1 MWNFITQSGMAT
13 TVVDFTNEFSPLLV
27 GLVSLVWLSVGVI
40 VVIAIRHYLTE
51 KTRLGRRTEVSTVD
65 RRKAA

>member
-1 MWNFITQSGMAT
+1 MWNFMTQSGIAT
-13 TVVDFTNEFSPLLV
+13 TVVDFTSEFSPLLV
-27 GLVSLVWLSVGVI
+27 GLVSLVWLSIGVI

-51 KTRLGRRTEVSTVD
+51 KTRLVPRTEVTAVD

>member
-27 GLVSLVWLSVGVI
+27 GLVSLLWLSVGVI
-40 VVIAIRHYLTE
+40 AVIAIRHYLSE
-51 KTRLGRRTEVSTVD
+51 KTRLGPRTEVTAED